1 MESEILT
8 ATDGIWVALSNL
20 EKAINSVATDNITL
34 REARA
39 VRAALYQAAALDQ
52 RLEKELY

>member
-1 MESEILT
+1 MESRILV
-8 ATDGIWVALSNL
+8 ATDGIWMALSDL
-20 EKAINSVATDNITL
+20 EKAIASVATDNITL

-52 RLEKELY
+52 RLKKDLY